1 MYLKIKISGVYKI
14 EHQSGHYYIGQSS
27 DIINRWSSHM
37 TDLYMNK
44 HSSIKFQQLWN
55 TSKITEWIF
64 IIERTVSKTLLK
76 TQSKLKGKEFEAYL
90 RKELLREEKE
100 VMKLYSRDKSLN
112 KQNKSFNENNNRYDG
127 V

>member
-1 MYLKIKISGVYKI
+1 
-14 EHQSGHYYIGQSS
+14 
-27 DIINRWSSHM
+27 
-37 TDLYMNK
+37 MNK